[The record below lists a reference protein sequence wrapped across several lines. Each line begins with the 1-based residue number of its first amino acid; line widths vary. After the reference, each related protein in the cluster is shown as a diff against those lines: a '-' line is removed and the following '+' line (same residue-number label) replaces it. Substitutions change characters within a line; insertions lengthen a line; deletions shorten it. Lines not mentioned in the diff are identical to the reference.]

1 MLVALSAQNFKNIKD
16 ARLRFGT
23 LTCLIGHNGAGKSN
37 LFDAIGFLAGITRK
51 SATEE
56 AGGGSASAS
65 DVVFGR
71 DPKYTVRLSADM
83 IAPRHL
89 EDDFGEDAVPG
100 ATLLTYEVSLRFEP
114 EDGNLLVER
123 ESLTCARP
131 AAFGRFVGFPTHS
144 AFGNSVAAGGGRT
157 VPLISTEGGR
167 ITLHGESGSRGW
179 SAPAG
184 RFPFTVLSKVNSHD
198 YPTTLAAKREMASWR
213 VMHLNPREMRGPDSR
228 EAEPR
233 LSRSGSGL
241 ATMMHALLLR
251 GPDSKWE
258 VLRRLQALA
267 PEVMDVEVRP
277 EETSNR
283 LMLRIRYAGT
293 EHWTSAASLPD
304 GTLRHIALALIPSI
318 RDRGLLCIEEIENG
332 THPSIMPALVDV
344 LRDYAVDAGQPVGS
358 ANPLRQVVVSTHS
371 PEVARQLSVNEVVF
385 AERGVTSGRPPACV
399 FRHIQGTWRDGDTTT
414 LPVGARAL
422 ADFVGGSPVGEC
434 LKHLDFR
441 FGTARQ
447 RPEAIKGARLF

>member
-16 ARLRFGT
+16 VRLRFGP

-56 AGGGSASAS
+56 AGGGSAS

-71 DPKYTVRLSADM
+71 DPKYTVRLSVDM

-100 ATLLTYEVSLRFEP
+100 STLLTYEVCLRFEP
-114 EDGNLLVER
+114 GDGNLLVER
-123 ESLTCARP
+123 EGLTCAKP
-131 AAFGRFVGFPTHS
+131 AGFGQFVGFPTHS
-144 AFGNSVAAGGGRT
+144 AFGDSVAAGGGRT

-167 ITLHGESGSRGW
+167 ITLHGERGSRGW

-198 YPTTLAAKREMASWR
+198 YPTALAAKREMASWR
-213 VMHLNPREMRGPDSR
+213 VMHLNPREMRGPDPR

-233 LSRSGSGL
+233 LSTSGSGL
-241 ATMMHALLLR
+241 ATAMHALLLR
-251 GPDSKWE
+251 DPDSKWE
-258 VLRRLQALA
+258 VLRRLRPLA
-267 PEVMDVEVRP
+267 PEIMDVEVRP
-277 EETSNR
+277 EEASNR
-283 LMLRIRYAGT
+283 PMLRIRYAGT

-304 GTLRHIALALIPSI
+304 GTLRHVALALIPSI
-318 RDRGLLCIEEIENG
+318 RNRGLLCIEEIENG
-332 THPSIMPALVDV
+332 THPSIVPALVDM
-344 LRDYAVDAGQPVGS
+344 LRNYAVDTGQPVGP
-358 ANPLRQVVVSTHS
+358 ANPLRQVVISTHS

-385 AERGVTSGRPPACV
+385 AERGSISGRPPTGV
-399 FRHIQGTWRDGDTTT
+399 FRHIQGTWRDGDMTA

-422 ADFVGGSPVGEC
+422 ADFVGGSPVG
-434 LKHLDFR
+434 
-441 FGTARQ
+441 GV
-447 RPEAIKGARLF
+447 PEAPGLSLRNRPPEAGGHQ